1 MFTLLKNTNLYNPQK
16 VGKTDI
22 LIGQGKILAIDP
34 DLNVAGLPS
43 VSTIDCRGKLVTPG
57 LIDQHVHLIG
67 GGGESGF
74 ASRVPQVTLKKLLQ
88 AGTTTVIG
96 VLGTDGISRSPRDLY
111 AKAAALT
118 ESGMSA
124 YMYTGSY
131 EVPTKTITGSIRD
144 DIAFIPSVLGVKVAL
159 ADHRCSFPTTQELAR
174 ITSDIRVAGLLS
186 GKRGVLHIHMGDLPN
201 AFDKIDELLDM
212 GIPIQHFSPTHLER
226 NAGLFDEAI
235 SFALKGGKIDI
246 TSAPGNYAPQDQMI
260 KHALESGVAA
270 DRITTSSD
278 GNGSL
283 PEFNEQGELTGIVAA
298 SCDSNLEFL
307 PKLINVGIEPEQAI
321 AMMTANVAD
330 TLGINKGR
338 IETGHDADIC
348 IFNDDFTIHSVIAK
362 GKAMIL
368 GGDVLIKE
376 NFE

>member
-1 MFTLLKNTNLYNPQK
+1 MFTLLKNTNLYNPNK
-16 VGKTDI
+16 IGKTDI
-22 LIGQGKILAIDP
+22 LLGQGKIIAIEP
-34 DLNVAGLPS
+34 DLNVTGLKA
-43 VSTIDCRGKLVTPG
+43 VKTIDCRGKTVAPG

-67 GGGESGF
+67 GGGEAGF
-74 ASRVPQVTLKKLLQ
+74 ASRVPQVSLTKLLE

-118 ESGMSA
+118 EEGISA
-124 YMYTGSY
+124 FMYTGSY
-131 EVPTKTITGSIRD
+131 EVPTKTLTGSIRD
-144 DIAFIPSVLGVKVAL
+144 DIAFIPSVLGVKIAL

-174 ITSDIRVAGLLS
+174 ILSDIRVAGMLS

-201 AFDKIDELLDM
+201 AFDKIEELLDM
-212 GIPIQHFSPTHLER
+212 GIPVKHFSPTHLER
-226 NAGLFDEAI
+226 NSGLFDEAI

-246 TSAPGNYAPQDQMI
+246 TSAPGNDTPQEQMI

-283 PEFNEQGELTGIVAA
+283 PEFNEHGELTGIVAA
-298 SCDSNLEFL
+298 SCDSNLKFL
-307 PKLINVGIEPEQAI
+307 PKLINAGVEPEKAI

-338 IETGHDADIC
+338 ISLGHDADLC
-348 IFNDDFTIHSVIAK
+348 IFNDDFTLNGVIAK
-362 GKAMIL
+362 GKTML
-368 GGDVLIKE
+368 LDNEVLVKA

>member
-1 MFTLLKNTNLYNPQK
+1 MFTLLKNTNLYNPNK
-16 VGKTDI
+16 IGKTDI
-22 LIGQGKILAIDP
+22 LLGQGKIIAIEP
-34 DLNVAGLPS
+34 DLNVTGLS
-43 VSTIDCRGKLVTPG
+43 NVTTIDCRGKIVTPG

-118 ESGMSA
+118 EKGISA
-124 YMYTGSY
+124 FMYTGSY

-144 DIAFIPSVLGVKVAL
+144 DIAFIPSVLGVKIAL

-174 ITSDIRVAGLLS
+174 IISDVRVAGMLS
-186 GKRGVLHIHMGDLPN
+186 GKRGVLHIHMGDLPQPF
-201 AFDKIDELLDM
+201 AQIKELLDM
-212 GIPIQHFSPTHLER
+212 GVPIKHFSPTHLER
-226 NAGLFDEAI
+226 NPSLFDDAI

-246 TSAPGNYAPQDQMI
+246 TSAPGNDTPQEQMI
-260 KHALESGVAA
+260 KLALESGVAA

-283 PEFNEQGELTGIVAA
+283 PEFNELGELTGIVAA
-298 SCDSNLEFL
+298 SCDSNLIFL
-307 PKLINVGIEPEQAI
+307 PKLINVGIEPEKAI

-338 IETGHDADIC
+338 VGLGHDADIC
-348 IFNDDFTIHSVIAK
+348 IFNDDFTLNGVIAK
-362 GKAMIL
+362 GKTML
-368 GGDVLIKE
+368 LDSEVLIKE